1 MPPEDLSTGLIR
13 PFHSKLLGLVRL
25 LDSFAIV
32 LALWLTKL
40 GYDAQWSD
48 DYTRLGLMAMLLFT
62 FFSEYFEVY
71 ATWRAAP
78 LYREALR
85 IIVSWSFCVA
95 VLLFLGFAL
104 KETSG
109 YSRTIVFIWILAA
122 PATIILLHS
131 FRRVFLGFRRIKG
144 FNTRTIAIAG
154 GNDLGD
160 RLEATIQKMPWLGYS
175 FFGYYDDRNS
185 DRCSRKLAGKLVHH
199 GGFDNLYA
207 DAKNGKVD
215 VVYITLPL
223 NAEERIR
230 NLLSKLANSTIS
242 VYFIPDLFVFD
253 LLHARWNTLH
263 GLPVVSIFESPFFMV
278 DGWIKRATD
287 LILSFTIVT
296 LIILPMLFI
305 AMGVKLSSQG
315 PIIFKQR
322 RYGIH
327 GESIEIW
334 KFRSMRVCEDGDTI
348 KQATQND
355 SRTTRFG
362 ALLRRTSLDELPQF
376 FNVLQGTMS
385 IVGPRPH
392 AIAHNEFYREQIPGY
407 MLRHK
412 VKPGITGLAQISGFR
427 GETETIDKMEGRIRL
442 DLEYIRH
449 WSLWLDTVIIFKT
462 IVYVLRG
469 KLAY

>member
-1 MPPEDLSTGLIR
+1 MPPEQLNGLIR
-13 PFHSKLLGLVRL
+13 PHHSKLLGLVRL
-25 LDSFAIV
+25 LDSFAIFF
-32 LALWLTKL
+32 ALWLAATC
-40 GYDAQWSD
+40 YNIQWSH

-85 IIVSWSFCVA
+85 IIFTWSFCVA

-109 YSRTIVFIWILAA
+109 YSRVVLSIWILAS
-122 PATIILLHS
+122 PATIVLLHS
-131 FRRVFLGFRRIKG
+131 FRREFLGLLRSNR

-154 GNDLGD
+154 CNELGD
-160 RLEATIQKMPWLGYS
+160 RLEATVQKMPWLGYN
-175 FFGYYDDRNS
+175 FFGYYDDRNNH
-185 DRCSRKLAGKLVHH
+185 RCNQKLAGKLVHH
-199 GGFDNLYA
+199 GGFDKLYT
-207 DAKNGKVD
+207 DAKNGKLD

-230 NLLSKLANSTIS
+230 NLVKKLANSTIS
-242 VYFIPDLFVFD
+242 VYFIPNLFVFD
-253 LLHARWNTLH
+253 LLHARWDTLH
-263 GLPVVSIFESPFFMV
+263 GLPVVSIFETPFFMT
-278 DGWIKRATD
+278 DGWIKRTTD
-287 LILSFTIVT
+287 LILSLIIIT
-296 LIILPMLFI
+296 LIMLPMLFI
-305 AMGVKLSSQG
+305 AIGIKLSSRG

-322 RYGIH
+322 RYGMR
-327 GESIEIW
+327 GEPIEIW
-334 KFRSMRVCEDGDTI
+334 KFRSMRVCEDGDII
-348 KQATQND
+348 KQATLND
-355 SRTTRFG
+355 PRITRFG
-362 ALLRRTSLDELPQF
+362 AFLRRTSMDELPQF
-376 FNVLQGTMS
+376 FNVLRGSMS

-412 VKPGITGLAQISGFR
+412 VKPGITGLAQINGFR
-427 GETETIDKMEGRIRL
+427 GETKTIDKMEGRIRL
-442 DLEYIRH
+442 DLEYIRQ
-449 WSLWLDTVIIFKT
+449 WSLWLDTIIILKT

>member
-1 MPPEDLSTGLIR
+1 MPPEHLNGLIR
-13 PFHSKLLGLVRL
+13 PHHSKLLGLVRL
-25 LDSFAIV
+25 LDIFAIF
-32 LALWLTKL
+32 LALWLTTL
-40 GYDAQWSD
+40 GYSTQWSH

-85 IIVSWSFCVA
+85 IIFTWSFCVA
-95 VLLFLGFAL
+95 ALLFLGFAL
-104 KETSG
+104 KETSD
-109 YSRTIVFIWILAA
+109 YSRVVLSIWILAS
-122 PATIILLHS
+122 PAIIILLHS
-131 FRRVFLGFRRIKG
+131 FRRGFLGLLRSNR

-154 GNDLGD
+154 GNELGD
-160 RLEATIQKMPWLGYS
+160 RLESTIQKMPWLGYNFS
-175 FFGYYDDRNS
+175 GYYDDRNN
-185 DRCSRKLAGKLVHH
+185 DRCNQKLADKLVHH
-199 GGFDNLYA
+199 GGFDDLYR
-207 DAKNGKVD
+207 DAINGKLD

-230 NLLSKLANSTIS
+230 NLVRKLANSTIS
-242 VYFIPDLFVFD
+242 VYFIPNLFVFD

-263 GLPVVSIFESPFFMV
+263 GLPVVSIFETPFFMA
-278 DGWIKRATD
+278 DGWIKRTTD
-287 LILSFTIVT
+287 LILS
-296 LIILPMLFI
+296 LIIIMLIMLPMLFI
-305 AMGVKLSSQG
+305 AIGIKLSSPG

-322 RYGIH
+322 RYGMR
-327 GESIEIW
+327 GESIEVW
-334 KFRSMRVCEDGDTI
+334 KFRSMRVCEDGDII
-348 KQATQND
+348 KQATRND
-355 SRTTRFG
+355 PRITRFG
-362 ALLRRTSLDELPQF
+362 AFLRRTSLDELPQF

-442 DLEYIRH
+442 DLEYIRQ
-449 WSLWLDTVIIFKT
+449 WSLWLDTVIILKT
-462 IVYVLRG
+462 VVYVLRG